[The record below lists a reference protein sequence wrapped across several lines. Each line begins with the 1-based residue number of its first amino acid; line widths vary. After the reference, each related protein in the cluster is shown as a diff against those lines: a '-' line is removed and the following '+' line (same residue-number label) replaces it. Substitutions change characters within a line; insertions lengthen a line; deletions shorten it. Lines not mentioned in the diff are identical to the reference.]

1 MEDHKCQHEV
11 DLALMSNHIEKILKG
26 QEEMKGILFGNGK
39 EGIRIQLSKIKTK
52 LNVQWALF
60 LGIFGLIAWVLRS

>member
-11 DLALMSNHIEKILKG
+11 DLALMGDHIKRILKF
-26 QEEMKGILFGNGK
+26 QEKMDKIMFGNGK
-39 EGIRIQLSKIKTK
+39 EGLPTQLSKIKTK